1 MNEEINK
8 IIDVLSKGEIAILP
22 TDTVYG
28 LTGDATSLKAIKLAN
43 EIKKREKSQPLL
55 ILVSSIDM
63 LKKYTK
69 NISDLELE
77 VINKY
82 WPNKLTVLFEK
93 NDLLSDELTASS
105 PYVGV
110 RMPDNK
116 LLLDIMNKYNKPLL
130 STSAN
135 IHSKDVITKISL
147 LEDEMRDSVSYIYDA
162 GELSTTASTLIKIE
176 NGKIKILREGE
187 LASQILK
194 DFESII
200 EK

>member
-43 EIKKREKSQPLL
+43 DIKKRQKSQPLL

>member
-43 EIKKREKSQPLL
+43 DIKKREKSQPLL

-147 LEDEMRDSVSYIYDA
+147 LEDEMRDGVSYIYDA

>member
-43 EIKKREKSQPLL
+43 NIKKREKPQPLL

-110 RMPDNK
+110 RMPNNK

>member
-8 IIDVLSKGEIAILP
+8 IIDVLSKGKIAILP

-28 LTGDATSLKAIKLAN
+28 LTGDATNLKAIKLAN
-43 EIKKREKSQPLL
+43 DIKKREKPQPLL
-55 ILVSSIDM
+55 ILVSSIEM

-69 NISDLELE
+69 NISNLELE
-77 VINKY
+77 IINKY
-82 WPNKLTVLFEK
+82 WPNKLTILFEK

-110 RMPDNK
+110 RMPNNK
-116 LLLDIMNKYNKPLL
+116 LLLDIMKKYDKPLL

-147 LEDEMRDSVSYIYDA
+147 LEHEMKENVSYIYDE
-162 GELSTTASTLIKIE
+162 GELSTTASTLIKVE

>member
-43 EIKKREKSQPLL
+43 DIKKREKSQPLL

-162 GELSTTASTLIKIE
+162 GELSTTASTLKKIE

>member
-1 MNEEINK
+1 MTEEINK

-43 EIKKREKSQPLL
+43 DIKKREKSQPLL

>member
-43 EIKKREKSQPLL
+43 DIKKRETSQPLL

>member
-43 EIKKREKSQPLL
+43 NIKKREKPQPLL

-82 WPNKLTVLFEK
+82 WPNKLTILFEK

-110 RMPDNK
+110 RMPNNK

-147 LEDEMRDSVSYIYDA
+147 LENEMRDSVSYIYDA

-194 DFESII
+194 DFESVI

>member
-43 EIKKREKSQPLL
+43 DIKKREKSQPLL
-55 ILVSSIDM
+55 ILASSTDM

>member
-43 EIKKREKSQPLL
+43 DIKKREKPQPLL

-82 WPNKLTVLFEK
+82 WPNKLTILFEK

-110 RMPDNK
+110 RMPNNK

-135 IHSKDVITKISL
+135 ITSKDVITKISL
-147 LEDEMRDSVSYIYDA
+147 LENEMRDSVSYIYDA

-194 DFESII
+194 DFESVI

>member
-43 EIKKREKSQPLL
+43 DIKKREKSQPLL

-130 STSAN
+130 STSVN

>member
-43 EIKKREKSQPLL
+43 DIKKREKSQPLL

-147 LEDEMRDSVSYIYDA
+147 LENEMRDSVSYIYDA

-194 DFESII
+194 DFESVI

>member
-43 EIKKREKSQPLL
+43 DIKKREKSQPLL
-55 ILVSSIDM
+55 ILVSRIDM

-105 PYVGV
+105 PYLGV

-116 LLLDIMNKYNKPLL
+116 LHLDIINKYNKPLL

>member
-1 MNEEINK
+1 
-8 IIDVLSKGEIAILP
+8 
-22 TDTVYG
+22 
-28 LTGDATSLKAIKLAN
+28 
-43 EIKKREKSQPLL
+43 
-55 ILVSSIDM
+55 M

-82 WPNKLTVLFEK
+82 WPNKLTVLFEI

-200 EK
+200 DK

>member
-43 EIKKREKSQPLL
+43 DIKKREKPQPLL

-82 WPNKLTVLFEK
+82 WPNKLTILFEK

-147 LEDEMRDSVSYIYDA
+147 LENEMRDSVSYIYDA

-194 DFESII
+194 DFESVI

>member
-1 MNEEINK
+1 MNDEINK

-43 EIKKREKSQPLL
+43 DIKKREKPQPLL
-55 ILVSSIDM
+55 ILVSNIDM

-82 WPNKLTVLFEK
+82 WPNKLTILFEK

-110 RMPDNK
+110 RMPNNK

-147 LEDEMRDSVSYIYDA
+147 LENEMRDSVSYIYDA

-194 DFESII
+194 DFESVI

>member
-43 EIKKREKSQPLL
+43 DIKKREKPQPLL
-55 ILVSSIDM
+55 ILVSNIDM

-82 WPNKLTVLFEK
+82 WPNKLTILFEK

-110 RMPDNK
+110 RMPNNK

-194 DFESII
+194 DFESVI

>member
-43 EIKKREKSQPLL
+43 DIKKREKSQPLL

-82 WPNKLTVLFEK
+82 WPNKLTVLFKK

>member
-43 EIKKREKSQPLL
+43 DIKKREKSQPLL

-200 EK
+200 DK

>member
-1 MNEEINK
+1 
-8 IIDVLSKGEIAILP
+8 
-22 TDTVYG
+22 
-28 LTGDATSLKAIKLAN
+28 
-43 EIKKREKSQPLL
+43 
-55 ILVSSIDM
+55 M

>member
-1 MNEEINK
+1 MNDEINK
-8 IIDVLSKGEIAILP
+8 IIDVLSKDEIAILP

-43 EIKKREKSQPLL
+43 DIKKREKPQPLL
-55 ILVSSIDM
+55 ILVSNIDM

-82 WPNKLTVLFEK
+82 WPNKLTILFEK

-110 RMPDNK
+110 RMPNNK

-147 LEDEMRDSVSYIYDA
+147 LENEMRDSVSYIYDA

-194 DFESII
+194 DFESVI

>member
-43 EIKKREKSQPLL
+43 NIKKREKPQPLL

-82 WPNKLTVLFEK
+82 WPNKLTILFEK

-110 RMPDNK
+110 RMPNNK

>member
-1 MNEEINK
+1 MNDEINK

-43 EIKKREKSQPLL
+43 DIKKREKSQPLL

-194 DFESII
+194 DFESVI

>member
-1 MNEEINK
+1 MNDEINK
-8 IIDVLSKGEIAILP
+8 IIDVLSNGEIAILP

-43 EIKKREKSQPLL
+43 DIKKREKPQPLL

-82 WPNKLTVLFEK
+82 WPNKLTILFEK

-105 PYVGV
+105 LYVGV
-110 RMPDNK
+110 RMPNNK
-116 LLLDIMNKYNKPLL
+116 LLLDIINKYDKPLL

-135 IHSKDVITKISL
+135 IHSKDVITKTSL
-147 LEDEMRDSVSYIYDA
+147 LEDEMRNSVSYIYDA

-176 NGKIKILREGE
+176 NGKIKILREGD
-187 LASQILK
+187 LTSQILK
-194 DFESII
+194 DFTSVI

>member
-43 EIKKREKSQPLL
+43 DIKKREKPQPLL

-63 LKKYTK
+63 LKKYTE

-147 LEDEMRDSVSYIYDA
+147 LENEMRDSVSYIYDA

-194 DFESII
+194 DFESVI

>member
-43 EIKKREKSQPLL
+43 DIKKREKPQPLL
-55 ILVSSIDM
+55 ILVSNIDM

-82 WPNKLTVLFEK
+82 WPNKLTILFEK

-110 RMPDNK
+110 RMPNNK

-147 LEDEMRDSVSYIYDA
+147 LENEMRDSVSYIYDA

>member
-8 IIDVLSKGEIAILP
+8 IINVLSKGEIAILP

-43 EIKKREKSQPLL
+43 DIKKREKSQPLL

>member
-1 MNEEINK
+1 MNDEINK

-43 EIKKREKSQPLL
+43 DIKKREKSQPLL

-82 WPNKLTVLFEK
+82 WPNKLTILFEK

-110 RMPDNK
+110 RMPNNK

-147 LEDEMRDSVSYIYDA
+147 LENEMRDGVSYIYDA

-194 DFESII
+194 DFESVI

>member
-43 EIKKREKSQPLL
+43 DIKKREKPQPLL

-82 WPNKLTVLFEK
+82 WPNKLTILFEK

-110 RMPDNK
+110 RMPNNK

-147 LEDEMRDSVSYIYDA
+147 LENEMRDSVSYIYDA

-194 DFESII
+194 DFESVI

>member
-43 EIKKREKSQPLL
+43 DIKKREKSQPLL

-82 WPNKLTVLFEK
+82 WPNKLTILFEK

-110 RMPDNK
+110 RMPNNK

-147 LEDEMRDSVSYIYDA
+147 LENEMRDSVSYIYDA

-194 DFESII
+194 DFESVI

>member
-43 EIKKREKSQPLL
+43 DIKKREKPQPLL

-82 WPNKLTVLFEK
+82 WPNKLTILFEK

-110 RMPDNK
+110 RMPNNK

-147 LEDEMRDSVSYIYDA
+147 LENEMRDSVSYIYDA

-176 NGKIKILREGE
+176 NGKIKILR
-187 LASQILK
+187 
-194 DFESII
+194 DFESVI

>member
-43 EIKKREKSQPLL
+43 DIKKREKSQPLL

-194 DFESII
+194 DFESVI

>member
-43 EIKKREKSQPLL
+43 DIKKREKPQPLL

-82 WPNKLTVLFEK
+82 WPNKLTILFEK

-105 PYVGV
+105 QYVGV
-110 RMPDNK
+110 RMPNNK

-147 LEDEMRDSVSYIYDA
+147 LENEMRDSVSYIYDA

-194 DFESII
+194 DFESVI

>member
-8 IIDVLSKGEIAILP
+8 IINVLSKGEIAILP

-43 EIKKREKSQPLL
+43 DIKKREKSQPLL

-200 EK
+200 DK

>member
-1 MNEEINK
+1 MNDEINK
-8 IIDVLSKGEIAILP
+8 IIDVLSIGEIAILP

-43 EIKKREKSQPLL
+43 DIKKREKSQPLL

>member
-43 EIKKREKSQPLL
+43 DIKKREKPQPLL

-82 WPNKLTVLFEK
+82 WPNKLTILFEK
-93 NDLLSDELTASS
+93 NDLSSDELTASS

-110 RMPDNK
+110 RMPNNK

-147 LEDEMRDSVSYIYDA
+147 LENEMRDSVSYIYDA

-194 DFESII
+194 DFESVI

>member
-43 EIKKREKSQPLL
+43 DIKKREISQPLL

>member
-8 IIDVLSKGEIAILP
+8 IIDVLSKGKIAILP

-43 EIKKREKSQPLL
+43 DIKKREKSQPLL